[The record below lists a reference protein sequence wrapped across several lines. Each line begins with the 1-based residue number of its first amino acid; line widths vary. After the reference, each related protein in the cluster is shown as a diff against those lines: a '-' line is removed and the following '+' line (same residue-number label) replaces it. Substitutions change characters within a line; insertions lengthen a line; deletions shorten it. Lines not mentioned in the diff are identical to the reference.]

1 MVSRSCAVVLLRTT
15 YARIFNLFLKGKG
28 SNSAL
33 QQCLHI
39 FYQKVHSLKV
49 FDSVWCSQWQF
60 HKGSEA
66 MRKRK
71 QSHSEKHFTH
81 SAAVLQVWVFLDPL
95 LHGLVFF
102 IGLKSFK
109 APFLKI
115 NYALGLV

>member
-1 MVSRSCAVVLLRTT
+1 MVLLRTT

-66 MRKRK
+66 MRKTGNNPIVK
-71 QSHSEKHFTH
+71 NISHT
-81 SAAVLQVWVFLDPL
+81 VLLFSKF
-95 LHGLVFF
+95 G
-102 IGLKSFK
+102 SF
-109 APFLKI
+109 
-115 NYALGLV
+115 

>member
-1 MVSRSCAVVLLRTT
+1 MVLLRTT

-33 QQCLHI
+33 QQCRHI

-60 HKGSEA
+60 HKDSEA

-81 SAAVLQVWVFLDPL
+81 SAAVLQVWVFLGPL
-95 LHGLVFF
+95 LYGLVFF
-102 IGLKSFK
+102 IGLQSFK